1 MAIVDKLPAYRVW
14 FEAMPG
20 CQLAR
25 VIREMLSLAQRYL
38 RENPETAE
46 TFYAV
51 AGLALAELSKRRDL

>member
-1 MAIVDKLPAYRVW
+1 VTIVDKLPAYRVW

-38 RENPETAE
+38 PENPEKAE
-46 TFYAV
+46 AHYAV
-51 AGLALAELSKRRDL
+51 AGLDL